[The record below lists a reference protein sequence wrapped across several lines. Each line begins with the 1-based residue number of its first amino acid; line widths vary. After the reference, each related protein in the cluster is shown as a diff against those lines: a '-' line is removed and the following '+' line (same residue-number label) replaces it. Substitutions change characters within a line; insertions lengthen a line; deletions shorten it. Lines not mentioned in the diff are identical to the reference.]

1 MTTEQE
7 IIDHI
12 ALTGS
17 ALEKCDAE
25 VHKAVAELDAARIAR
40 SGKST
45 DPELREAAERA
56 SERLEDCRSR
66 HLSIVELLRKLN
78 TDLAHHRELQRIACQ
93 QMKLQYMRDH
103 LSEAVSAFQEAAA
116 RLIALQGLVSEN
128 VIAADAIH
136 YISDHDLHQRA
147 VDLQA
152 EMLEKLVTTE

>member
-7 IIDHI
+7 IIDQI
-12 ALTGS
+12 TLTES
-17 ALEKCDAE
+17 ALKKCDAE

-40 SGKST
+40 SGKSA
-45 DPELREAAERA
+45 DSELREAAERA

-93 QMKLQYMRDH
+93 EMKHQHMRDH
-103 LSEAVSAFQEAAA
+103 LPEAVSAFQEAAV
-116 RLIALQGLVSEN
+116 RLIALQGIVTEN
-128 VIAADAIH
+128 VITADAIK

-147 VDLQA
+147 MDLQA
-152 EMLEKLVTTE
+152 EMLKKLDTTE